1 MRVLPVFLRHMEK
14 RKATVL
20 LPRSFCDRWKGT
32 ATNVQTACEA
42 GNRARNREFASERV
56 ANELRRQQSVQRE
69 FASGRVARLSGL
81 IVRKKTIDTI

>member
-1 MRVLPVFLRHMEK
+1 MCEHVLPVFFNECRGNTSGCE
-14 RKATVL
+14 AEIYF
-20 LPRSFCDRWKGT
+20 PC

-81 IVRKKTIDTI
+81 IVRKKTIGTI

>member
-1 MRVLPVFLRHMEK
+1 MSVFC
-14 RKATVL
+14 
-20 LPRSFCDRWKGT
+20 RSSFSERRGNTSGCEAEICFFRAING
-32 ATNVQTACEA
+32 QTACEA
-42 GNRARNREFASERV
+42 GGRVRKRGFASERV

>member
-14 RKATVL
+14 RKASVL
-20 LPRSFCDRWKGT
+20 LPRSFCDPC